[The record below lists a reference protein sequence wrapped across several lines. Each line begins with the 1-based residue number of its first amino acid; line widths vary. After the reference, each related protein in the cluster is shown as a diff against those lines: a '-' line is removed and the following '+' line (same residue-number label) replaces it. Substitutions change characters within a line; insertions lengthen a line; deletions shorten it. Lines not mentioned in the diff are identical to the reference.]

1 MSANLHVEVPF
12 ELRGS
17 SVVIRAQTTR
27 PFSSIFLSSTRRDL
41 DAERQQIKNKMAKR
55 LQIACLLGEEM
66 VSGYVPTVAK
76 CLEEVDKAA
85 GFIGVFAYW
94 YGSIPPNEQ
103 CSITH
108 LEFRR
113 ALERLKQES
122 DLPMMI
128 LMPKEPSA
136 VKTEL
141 ETRALQLLGADEAK
155 RKEHNG
161 RLKLFHDEVKGGWRI
176 VQEFESCEE
185 LYEMVLV
192 KCTEWKGLTLIR
204 AAQGEVEVN
213 ETKRARRLPTE
224 EELGLLG
231 RAPHFKAIED
241 ALALAPA
248 FPGEPALAFL
258 LSGDED
264 AGQRA
269 FLQRLLTTAGVRA
282 GRPPRIL
289 RPPYEQCDP
298 ASLVHL
304 ISDGLGLTGV
314 AGAAEPT
321 TPLELAEAVHVGLQ
335 QQQLCFVLDQ
345 AHRIAGGV
353 AAFREQFWLPL
364 YERLKELRA
373 ERPTEHRLLGF
384 VADYAGRAAD
394 AWGDAAR
401 AHDDPTGPDYSRLL
415 LLPALNAFNK
425 LDLLRWLNDL
435 GVPDRPPG
443 RRAALSDAA
452 LKTAGGQPDGTP
464 RRVFQR
470 LSDEDLWPEGA

>member
-1 MSANLHVEVPF
+1 MSTNLHVEAPF

-27 PFSSIFLSSTRRDL
+27 PFSSVFLSSTRRDL
-41 DAERQQIKNKMAKR
+41 EAERLRIREKVVKR
-55 LQIACLLGEEM
+55 LRIACTLGEELLAD
-66 VSGYVPTVAK
+66 YEPTVEK
-76 CLEEVDKAA
+76 CLAEVDAAA

-94 YGSIPPNEQ
+94 YGSVPPGEQ
-103 CSITH
+103 RSITH
-108 LEFRR
+108 LEFLR
-113 ALERLKQES
+113 ALERQEQKA

-128 LMPKEPSA
+128 LMPKEPSP
-136 VKTEL
+136 VKTLL
-141 ETRALQLLGADEAK
+141 EGRARKFIGKDVAK
-155 RKEHNG
+155 RKEHSE
-161 RLKLFHDEVKGGWRI
+161 RLRIFHDEVKGGWRI
-176 VQEFESCEE
+176 VQEFETSED
-185 LYEMVLV
+185 LYDMVLV
-192 KCTEWKGLTLIR
+192 KCQEWKGLTAMR
-204 AAQGEVEVN
+204 AAQGEVEV
-213 ETKRARRLPTE
+213 EEIAAARRLPTD

-231 RAPHFKAIED
+231 RAAHFKAVED
-241 ALALAPA
+241 TLALASA
-248 FPGEPALAFL
+248 FPDEPALAFL

-269 FLQRLLTTAGVRA
+269 FLQRLLTTAAVRA
-282 GRPPRIL
+282 GRPPRVL

-304 ISDGLGLTGV
+304 VGDGLGLSG
-314 AGAAEPT
+314 AGGAPEPT
-321 TPLELAEAVHVGLQ
+321 TPRELAEAVHAGLQ

-345 AHRIAGGV
+345 AHRVAGGV
-353 AAFREQFWLPL
+353 PALRVQFWLPL

-384 VADYAGRAAD
+384 VADHAGRAPD

-401 AHDDPTGPDYSRLL
+401 PHDDPAGPDYSRLL
-415 LLPALNAFNK
+415 LLPALPPFTK
-425 LDLLRWLNDL
+425 LDLLRWMSDL

-443 RRAALSDAA
+443 RRVALADAA

-470 LSDEDLWPEGA
+470 LSDEDLWPEGD